1 MVEPLNLS
9 EVQRR
14 SNLMDGGSLIL
25 ASEFTLPAQFVGDV
39 CNDDNQNFFY
49 DRKIN
54 SNRKTKI
61 QQMKLL
67 PQNIKKQ
74 F

>member
-1 MVEPLNLS
+1 
-9 EVQRR
+9 
-14 SNLMDGGSLIL
+14 MDGSGLIL

-39 CNDDNQNFFY
+39 LNDDNQNFFY

-61 QQMKLL
+61 
-67 PQNIKKQ
+67 
-74 F
+74 